1 MEAIPQ
7 NSQETSQPEPEAQS
21 APTPENDSPIKF
33 SMEISDEAP
42 KDWVDTPAE
51 PMPENARQRFER
63 EAHEAAEAKK
73 KKFYDAVMNARK
85 PETKPIVKQP
95 VAPAVTKQTELE
107 IAAGRAAVAKHEAQ
121 RTLAARL
128 PKKGVETP
136 APNNIPVFRPRDYV
150 PDPKKGT
157 GQVVVTGL

>member
-1 MEAIPQ
+1 MAAIPQ

-21 APTPENDSPIKF
+21 APTPENDSSVKF

-42 KDWVDTPAE
+42 KDWVDAPAE
-51 PMPENARQRFER
+51 PKPENARQRFER

-73 KKFYDAVMNARK
+73 KKFYD
-85 PETKPIVKQP
+85 
-95 VAPAVTKQTELE
+95 
-107 IAAGRAAVAKHEAQ
+107 AVAKHEAQ